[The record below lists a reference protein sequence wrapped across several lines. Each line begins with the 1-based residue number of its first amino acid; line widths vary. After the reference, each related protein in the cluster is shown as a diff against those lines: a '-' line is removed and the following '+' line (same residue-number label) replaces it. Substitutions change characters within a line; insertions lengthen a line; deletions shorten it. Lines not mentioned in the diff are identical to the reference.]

1 METTELTF
9 RNLQRVLMQYAET
22 VVQQYREN
30 LTASDRIA
38 SGELINN
45 ITYSVQ
51 ENGQWYEVVLT
62 LEDYWKYVE
71 YDTRPHFPPVSKIL
85 EWVRVKPVLPRPGAN
100 GKLPTE
106 KQLAY
111 LIARKISIVGTEGSH
126 DLRDAVSLTTEQW
139 REKIRIALMKDLR
152 DQLDKTLRKITSL
165 QERAF

>member
-62 LEDYWKYVE
+62 LQDYWKYVE
-71 YDTRPHFPPVSKIL
+71 YDTRPHFPPISKIL
-85 EWVRVKPVLPRPGAN
+85 EWVRVKPVLPRPDAN

-126 DLRDAVSLTTEQW
+126 DLRDAVNLTTEQW
-139 REKIRIALMKDLR
+139 REKIRVALMKDLR

>member
-62 LEDYWKYVE
+62 LQDYWKYVE
-71 YDTRPHFPPVSKIL
+71 YDTRPHFPPISKIL
-85 EWVRVKPVLPRPGAN
+85 EWVRVKPVLPRPDAN

-126 DLRDAVSLTTEQW
+126 DLRDAVNLTTEQW
-139 REKIRIALMKDLR
+139 REKIRVALMKDLR
-152 DQLDKTLRKITSL
+152 D
-165 QERAF
+165 